1 MGSALDDDQVLR
13 LFKETDLDGNG
24 SIDFQEFMTTNVRRV
39 KEECEKRLAA
49 AYKHYEAKVW
59 TQGDTNGV
67 DRSRRGRSADK
78 RSSHAV
84 LPHPFTPF
92 HTPTHRVL
100 QGPITPAKLPQVML
114 LTGISDFHKIEAEL
128 AKTRKD
134 GDADVS
140 LERAMELM
148 WHGITAQQWLEMTN
162 LPPVLDD

>member
-1 MGSALDDDQVLR
+1 
-13 LFKETDLDGNG
+13 
-24 SIDFQEFMTTNVRRV
+24 MTTNVRRV

-49 AYKHYEAKVW
+49 AYKHYEAK
-59 TQGDTNGV
+59 
-67 DRSRRGRSADK
+67 
-78 RSSHAV
+78 
-84 LPHPFTPF
+84 
-92 HTPTHRVL
+92 
-100 QGPITPAKLPQVML
+100 GPITPAKLPQVML